1 MRPEQFLFS
10 VVTSVLLGMVMNV
23 ASRSQTTEGR
33 QIMFGIPKTDIERLM
48 SHYGI
53 SEEEAAEL
61 LASYSID
68 LLLPE
73 RGSRLAPIEIIGN
86 TQQEL
91 ASGLM
96 VMEGS
101 MSVGEKARLTF
112 CTEGLPSDEDLAAMY
127 LEMTALGCHVSYPT
141 ASVIEGIPTTEF
153 VMQKG
158 SPAWPLIIP
167 LIIPILTIGLITFGI
182 FKLETITKAI
192 MPIILVTVGGVIV
205 IAALFRK
212 PAEKYIERGGK
223 VPYLPETKK
232 KQGSGS
238 LGRAM
243 PAKAKGWDNFLGRD
257 YRKGDKVVWVTQSM
271 FSKELPP
278 FLNDIYVIP
287 ASFAEM
293 AKIYQ
298 LKKALA
304 VR

>member
-10 VVTSVLLGMVMNV
+10 VVTSVLLGMVMNA
-23 ASRSQTTEGR
+23 ASQSRQTEGR
-33 QIMFGIPKTDIERLM
+33 QTMFGIPKTDIERLM

-53 SEEEAAEL
+53 SEEEATEL
-61 LASYSID
+61 LSNYPVD

-73 RGSRLAPIEIIGN
+73 RNSGLVPVEIIGS

-101 MSVGEKARLTF
+101 MNVGEKARLTF
-112 CTEGLPSDEDLAAMY
+112 CTKGLPSDEDLAAMY
-127 LEMTALGCHVSYPT
+127 LEMTAIGCHVSFPT
-141 ASVIEGIPTTEF
+141 ATVIEGIPTTEF

-182 FKLETITKAI
+182 FKLESITKAI
-192 MPIILVTVGGVIV
+192 MPIALLTIGGVIV
-205 IAALFRK
+205 VAALLRK

-223 VPYLPETKK
+223 IPYLPET
-232 KQGSGS
+232 
-238 LGRAM
+238 
-243 PAKAKGWDNFLGRD
+243 RD
-257 YRKGDKVVWVTQSM
+257 PNELERKVKELWNKMCEWDKVPPDSKFVEFSDDNPYAKKYNEAIGKLLRLKQFQHGEFKPAVTKS
-271 FSKELPP
+271 S
-278 FLNDIYVIP
+278 
-287 ASFAEM
+287 
-293 AKIYQ
+293 
-298 LKKALA
+298 KKALA